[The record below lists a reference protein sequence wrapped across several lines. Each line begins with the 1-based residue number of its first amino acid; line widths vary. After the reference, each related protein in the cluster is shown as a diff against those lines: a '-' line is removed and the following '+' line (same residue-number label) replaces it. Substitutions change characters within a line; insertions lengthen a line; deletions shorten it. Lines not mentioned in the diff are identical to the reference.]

1 MEQRGVEVDEEIHD
15 YLLEAVKS
23 ENVNREKDMSQFAKT
38 LLVGD
43 EATETAK
50 FAEMFNKFF
59 DCLNTSNFTVG
70 KQQRNVFKNP
80 YYSAEDFRLTVGPHM
95 HTININYAIFS

>member
-1 MEQRGVEVDEEIHD
+1 MITII
-15 YLLEAVKS
+15 LLSCMHACNLYAHLQVLSNSISK
-23 ENVNREKDMSQFAKT
+23 ALT

>member
-1 MEQRGVEVDEEIHD
+1 MLSII
-15 YLLEAVKS
+15 LLSCMHACNLYAHLQVLSNSISK
-23 ENVNREKDMSQFAKT
+23 ALT

-59 DCLNTSNFTVG
+59 DCLNASNFTVG

-95 HTININYAIFS
+95 RTININYAIFS

>member
-1 MEQRGVEVDEEIHD
+1 MHVCNLYAHLQVLSNSISKA
-15 YLLEAVKS
+15 L
-23 ENVNREKDMSQFAKT
+23 T

-70 KQQRNVFKNP
+70 KQQRIVFKNP
-80 YYSAEDFRLTVGPHM
+80 YYSAEDFRLTVGPRM